1 MTSIVK
7 DTWSDEARI
16 MLHPLTTY
24 RKLTGQANNR
34 GLRLLFRRPLFVAL
48 IFGAFI
54 SITVSGR
61 LSAPLILDGFV
72 FWSFI
77 PILQGLLVAGIVQVF
92 ARGQMPVSK
101 AIDLFFM
108 GHGPFLLWM
117 LAICGGC
124 LFFPLKQ
131 VYLWPTESGWIMPL
145 SLLGAWLW
153 SNVTSFAFFKAALN
167 LTSPRATALL
177 ALYTVMFW
185 GIIVSYLFTV
195 ESLQLHRLRF

>member
-1 MTSIVK
+1 
-7 DTWSDEARI
+7 
-16 MLHPLTTY
+16 MLHPLATY
-24 RKLTGQANNR
+24 RELTREAANR
-34 GLRLLFRRPLFVAL
+34 GRRLLFRRPLFAAFIL
-48 IFGAFI
+48 GTFI

-61 LSAPLILDGFV
+61 LSALLILDGLV

-77 PILQGLLVAGIVQVF
+77 PILQGLLVAGIVQLF
-92 ARGQMPVSK
+92 ARGRMPISS

-117 LAICGGC
+117 LAICGTC

-145 SLLGAWLW
+145 SLLGTWLW

-167 LTSPRATALL
+167 LTAFRAIALL
-177 ALYTVMFW
+177 VLYTVMLW
-185 GIIVSYLFTV
+185 GVIVSYLFAV
-195 ESLQLHRLRF
+195 ESLQLHRLPF